1 MSTRN
6 RSKAKAPVS
15 STTLIHEINE
25 KGFHRIVRI
34 TDGKSQF
41 GEWAAH
47 AAIAKLDSFRAATSV
62 FADDLPQGIFTTTAK
77 PFVSL

>member
-6 RSKAKAPVS
+6 RSKKPAVS
-15 STTLIHEINE
+15 TQTLLHEINE

-34 TDGKSQF
+34 TEGKSQY

-47 AAIAKLDSFRAATSV
+47 AAIAKLDNLRAVTGV
-62 FADDLPQGIFTTTAK
+62 FADDLPQGIFVTTAK
-77 PFVSL
+77 QFVTL